1 MAAQWVWEAIIW
13 RELQVEGGMLITS
26 VYSRDAAAS
35 LFLLFCLFMSWLIMK
50 QRAGDSSESRKCL
63 NLSSSSHTPAVREAG
78 AGLGLWGWRGTELS
92 SHRHFLNSD
101 KGGEGQRWGQINSI
115 SSVQFT
121 KKMPKILCP
130 VAPTRI
136 KQDVPTKHKMK
147 CTQSHS

>member
-13 RELQVEGGMLITS
+13 RELQVEGGMLITL

-78 AGLGLWGWRGTELS
+78 AGGRGWGSE
-92 SHRHFLNSD
+92 D
-101 KGGEGQRWGQINSI
+101 GEAR
-115 SSVQFT
+115 SSVHTGTF
-121 KKMPKILCP
+121 
-130 VAPTRI
+130 
-136 KQDVPTKHKMK
+136 
-147 CTQSHS
+147 